1 MVLSSSNPS
10 LDWIQQQTVGVRM
23 RKSLPQRRDPAK
35 SRLLLPELSNS
46 CSKSGQAVAG
56 PLAGLGENVY
66 WRVNPATSRHLV
78 LTPRT
83 RPLDQKTPVD

>member
-56 PLAGLGENVY
+56 PLAERMCTGELILQL
-66 WRVNPATSRHLV
+66 P
-78 LTPRT
+78 
-83 RPLDQKTPVD
+83 DI